1 MFKTMNSADIL
12 ISNGIVLTLDNKNSQ
27 IKNGSV
33 AIKKDKIVAMGDAD
47 EFAAWEVMLK
57 QP

>member
-1 MFKTMNSADIL
+1 MNSADIL

-33 AIKKDKIVAMGDAD
+33 AIKKDKIVAVGNTD